1 MRVHEAVASAYVAT
15 VVTYDRKMFVKYVPG
30 GFVEPVRDDF
40 VVNRNVQLERVPES
54 RRVPSF
60 LVTLTPLSRDIQHNV
75 VKNEYGRK
83 VSGRLYSMGFIV

>member
-1 MRVHEAVASAYVAT
+1 
-15 VVTYDRKMFVKYVPG
+15 MFVKYVPG

-60 LVTLTPLSRDIQHNV
+60 LVTLTPLKRSRDIQHNV
-75 VKNEYGRK
+75 VKNEYGRI